1 MSTGNRNGTQAGDGP
16 AQASRTGAGVVLGRA
31 RYGKAEVR
39 LLHVDRGGPRH
50 EITDLSV
57 SVTLA
62 GDQAQTY
69 LTGDNAKVLTTD
81 AQKNTVYAFA
91 RRFGARPAEEF
102 AAHLARHFAEI
113 PSVDQARV
121 RIEQYGWRRVDAA
134 GAPHPHSFE
143 RLAGTRIAS
152 VHARADGASEVVAGV
167 DDLVLL
173 KSSGSEFQGFLT
185 DPYTTL
191 EPTEDRILAT
201 AVKGQWR
208 IAGTAVDWDT
218 SFTGARAA
226 LVEAFAATHS
236 RSLQQTLYA
245 MGEAVL
251 AARPEI
257 CEVRLSLP
265 NKHHFLVDLGPF
277 GLDNPGEVFYAADRP
292 YGLIE
297 GAVLRRDAPD
307 GDPGHQW

>member
-1 MSTGNRNGTQAGDGP
+1 MITGNGSGTGAGGGPVPERQAG
-16 AQASRTGAGVVLGRA
+16 TGVVLGPA

-39 LLHVDRGGPRH
+39 LLHVDRRGPRH
-50 EITDLSV
+50 EITDLNV

-62 GDQAQTY
+62 GDLPETY

-102 AAHLARHFAEI
+102 GAHLARHFTKT
-113 PSVDQARV
+113 PSVERAQV

-143 RLAGTRIAS
+143 RMAGTRVAS
-152 VHARADGASEVVAGV
+152 VHARADGTSEVVAGV

-191 EPTEDRILAT
+191 DPTEDRILAT

-208 IAGTAVDWDT
+208 FAGTAVDWDA

-226 LVEAFAATHS
+226 LVEAFAATYS

-245 MGEAVL
+245 MGETVL

-297 GAVLRRDAPD
+297 GTVLREGAPA
-307 GDPGHQW
+307 GDPEHQW

>member
-1 MSTGNRNGTQAGDGP
+1 MTTGNESG
-16 AQASRTGAGVVLGRA
+16 GAEVVLGPA

-39 LLHVDRGGPRH
+39 LLHVDRASPAH
-50 EITDLSV
+50 AITDLNV
-57 SVTLA
+57 SITLA
-62 GDQAQTY
+62 GDLAETY

-91 RRFGARPAEEF
+91 RQFGVTPVEEF
-102 AAHLARHFAEI
+102 GLRLARHFTAV
-113 PSVDQARV
+113 PAVGRAQV
-121 RIEQYGWRRVDAA
+121 RIEQYGWRRIDAG

-143 RLAGTRIAS
+143 RLAGIRVAS
-152 VHARADGASEVVAGV
+152 VHVRDGGPTEVVAGV
-167 DDLVLL
+167 DDLILL

-191 EPTEDRILAT
+191 EPAQDRILAT
-201 AVKGQWR
+201 AVRGHWR
-208 IAGTAVDWDT
+208 YADTEAAWDT
-218 SFTGARAA
+218 AFAGARAA
-226 LVEAFAATHS
+226 LAEAFAATHS

-251 AARPEI
+251 AACPAI
-257 CEVRLSLP
+257 CEARFSLP
-265 NKHHFLVDLGPF
+265 NKHHFLVDLAPF

-297 GAVLRRDAPD
+297 GTVGRAGAAP
-307 GDPGHQW
+307 GDQGHQW